1 MDMKIIITSGG
12 TSEVIDQVRAITNHA
27 TGTLG
32 KIIAEQALAR
42 GHEVTLVTTK
52 QAVKPT
58 SHPHLTIV
66 EITNVESLKE
76 TLEPL
81 VKTHQVLIHSM
92 AVSDYTPVYMTG
104 LDEVRETEDITSL
117 LEKKNTETKI
127 SSKDDYQVLFL
138 KKTPKVISQVKQW
151 NPGIQLIGFKL
162 LVDVPKE
169 ELFAV
174 ARDSIQRNKADYILA
189 NDLVDITADKHLG
202 YLVSQT
208 EAIPAETKQ
217 DIAQLI
223 LNTVEKG

>member
-58 SHPHLTIV
+58 FHPHLTIV

-104 LDEVRETEDITSL
+104 LDEVRETGDITSL

-138 KKTPKVISQVKQW
+138 KKTPKVISHVKQW

-162 LVDVPKE
+162 LVDVPKK

-208 EAIPAETKQ
+208 EAIPAGTKQ

>member
-104 LDEVRETEDITSL
+104 LDEVRETEDITRL

-138 KKTPKVISQVKQW
+138 KKTPKVISHVKQW

>member
-1 MDMKIIITSGG
+1 MKIIITSGG

-58 SHPHLTIV
+58 FHPHLTIV

-127 SSKDDYQVLFL
+127 SSKADYQVLFL
-138 KKTPKVISQVKQW
+138 KKTPKVISHVKQW

-174 ARDSIQRNKADYILA
+174 ARDSIQHNKADYILA

-208 EAIPAETKQ
+208 EAIPAATKQ

>member
-1 MDMKIIITSGG
+1 MKIIITSGG

-138 KKTPKVISQVKQW
+138 KKTPKVISHVKQW
-151 NPGIQLIGFKL
+151 NPVIQLIGFKL

-189 NDLVDITADKHLG
+189 NDLVDITTDKHLG

>member
-58 SHPHLTIV
+58 FHPHLTIV

-104 LDEVRETEDITSL
+104 LDEVRETGDITSL

-138 KKTPKVISQVKQW
+138 KKTPKVISHVKQW

-189 NDLVDITADKHLG
+189 NDLVDITTDKHLG